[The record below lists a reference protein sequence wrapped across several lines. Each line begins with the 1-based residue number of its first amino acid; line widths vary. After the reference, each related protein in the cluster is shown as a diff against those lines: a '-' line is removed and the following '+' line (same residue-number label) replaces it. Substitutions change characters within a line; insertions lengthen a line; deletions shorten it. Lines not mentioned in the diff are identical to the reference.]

1 MANPFPDER
10 EKLWRR
16 TGSEPDGTARPS
28 QPELEL
34 EARLTEAL
42 ARLPDTPV
50 PSNFTA
56 RVMAAIDLEESRPAP
71 ARAWRWN
78 WHVLLP
84 RMAVATAILLFA
96 GIGVER
102 HLVSQRRAEMVRTL
116 SLVANATKR
125 APSLEVFENLDAIER
140 MGQTTHADT
149 ELLADLQ

>member
-1 MANPFPDER
+1 
-10 EKLWRR
+10 
-16 TGSEPDGTARPS
+16 
-28 QPELEL
+28 
-34 EARLTEAL
+34 
-42 ARLPDTPV
+42 
-50 PSNFTA
+50 
-56 RVMAAIDLEESRPAP
+56 
-71 ARAWRWN
+71 
-78 WHVLLP
+78 
-84 RMAVATAILLFA
+84 MAVATAILLFA